1 MDQSIINFKVYEDS
15 VEYVGMAQATLP
27 DLTALTQSIS
37 GAGIAG
43 NVESVILGHFDA
55 MTLGL
60 NFRTVTDQSV
70 KLSEPRRH
78 TIDLRVAQQDEDVVA
93 GKVVVRAV
101 KHILVVIPK
110 SDKGGSVAPAAP
122 SNGSGE
128 YAVRYWATY
137 IDGKK
142 VREVDQLNFI
152 CYVNGTDYFITGF
165 LVLLLGLI
173 STGIVGM
180 AYGTVDVFGWF
191 GAMGKGMTGMGE
203 LIIVTLMAG
212 GMLELIRFNGGVDYV
227 LHRLT
232 QHVKGKRGAELS
244 IAALVSLA
252 NICTANNTIAIITV
266 GPLANDIAEQFRVDK
281 RKSASILD
289 TFSCVIQGIIPYG
302 AQLLIAAELSGLS
315 PINIIG
321 YLYYPMTLGVVA
333 ILSILFRYPRRYS

>member
-101 KHILVVIPK
+101 K

-152 CYVNGTDYFITGF
+152 CYVNGTDY
-165 LVLLLGLI
+165 LADVRKALG
-173 STGIVGM
+173 M
-180 AYGTVDVFGWF
+180 
-191 GAMGKGMTGMGE
+191 
-203 LIIVTLMAG
+203 
-212 GMLELIRFNGGVDYV
+212 
-227 LHRLT
+227 
-232 QHVKGKRGAELS
+232 
-244 IAALVSLA
+244 
-252 NICTANNTIAIITV
+252 
-266 GPLANDIAEQFRVDK
+266 
-281 RKSASILD
+281 
-289 TFSCVIQGIIPYG
+289 
-302 AQLLIAAELSGLS
+302 
-315 PINIIG
+315 
-321 YLYYPMTLGVVA
+321 
-333 ILSILFRYPRRYS
+333 

>member
-43 NVESVILGHFDA
+43 TVESVILGHFDA
-55 MTLGL
+55 M
-60 NFRTVTDQSV
+60 
-70 KLSEPRRH
+70 LSEPRRH

-110 SDKGGSVAPAAP
+110 SDKGGSVAPATP

-152 CYVNGTDYFITGF
+152 CYVNGTDY
-165 LVLLLGLI
+165 LADVRKALG
-173 STGIVGM
+173 M
-180 AYGTVDVFGWF
+180 
-191 GAMGKGMTGMGE
+191 
-203 LIIVTLMAG
+203 
-212 GMLELIRFNGGVDYV
+212 
-227 LHRLT
+227 
-232 QHVKGKRGAELS
+232 
-244 IAALVSLA
+244 
-252 NICTANNTIAIITV
+252 
-266 GPLANDIAEQFRVDK
+266 
-281 RKSASILD
+281 
-289 TFSCVIQGIIPYG
+289 
-302 AQLLIAAELSGLS
+302 
-315 PINIIG
+315 
-321 YLYYPMTLGVVA
+321 
-333 ILSILFRYPRRYS
+333 

>member
-70 KLSEPRRH
+70 KL
-78 TIDLRVAQQDEDVVA
+78 
-93 GKVVVRAV
+93 VRAV

-152 CYVNGTDYFITGF
+152 CYVNGTDY
-165 LVLLLGLI
+165 LADVRKALG
-173 STGIVGM
+173 M
-180 AYGTVDVFGWF
+180 
-191 GAMGKGMTGMGE
+191 
-203 LIIVTLMAG
+203 
-212 GMLELIRFNGGVDYV
+212 
-227 LHRLT
+227 
-232 QHVKGKRGAELS
+232 
-244 IAALVSLA
+244 
-252 NICTANNTIAIITV
+252 
-266 GPLANDIAEQFRVDK
+266 
-281 RKSASILD
+281 
-289 TFSCVIQGIIPYG
+289 
-302 AQLLIAAELSGLS
+302 
-315 PINIIG
+315 
-321 YLYYPMTLGVVA
+321 
-333 ILSILFRYPRRYS
+333 

>member
-43 NVESVILGHFDA
+43 NVEAVILGHFDA

-128 YAVRYWATY
+128 YAVRYWATLT
-137 IDGKK
+137 
-142 VREVDQLNFI
+142 VRRCVR
-152 CYVNGTDYFITGF
+152 
-165 LVLLLGLI
+165 
-173 STGIVGM
+173 STSS
-180 AYGTVDVFGWF
+180 TSS
-191 GAMGKGMTGMGE
+191 AMSTAPTTWPTSARRSACKRPDKSPGRN
-203 LIIVTLMAG
+203 
-212 GMLELIRFNGGVDYV
+212 IR
-227 LHRLT
+227 
-232 QHVKGKRGAELS
+232 
-244 IAALVSLA
+244 
-252 NICTANNTIAIITV
+252 
-266 GPLANDIAEQFRVDK
+266 
-281 RKSASILD
+281 
-289 TFSCVIQGIIPYG
+289 
-302 AQLLIAAELSGLS
+302 SGH
-315 PINIIG
+315 
-321 YLYYPMTLGVVA
+321 
-333 ILSILFRYPRRYS
+333 LFEI

>member
-110 SDKGGSVAPAAP
+110 SDKAAP

-152 CYVNGTDYFITGF
+152 CYVNGTDY
-165 LVLLLGLI
+165 LADVRKALG
-173 STGIVGM
+173 M
-180 AYGTVDVFGWF
+180 
-191 GAMGKGMTGMGE
+191 
-203 LIIVTLMAG
+203 
-212 GMLELIRFNGGVDYV
+212 
-227 LHRLT
+227 
-232 QHVKGKRGAELS
+232 
-244 IAALVSLA
+244 
-252 NICTANNTIAIITV
+252 
-266 GPLANDIAEQFRVDK
+266 
-281 RKSASILD
+281 
-289 TFSCVIQGIIPYG
+289 
-302 AQLLIAAELSGLS
+302 
-315 PINIIG
+315 
-321 YLYYPMTLGVVA
+321 
-333 ILSILFRYPRRYS
+333 